1 MPKWLEN
8 LNRRCYYM
16 ADTGDGGAS
25 GGDNG
30 TGPDGNPTDG
40 AGKTDGE
47 NKNPDN
53 NGGASIPKYRFDE
66 VNEKYK
72 AVKAELDKINAEK
85 SKQEEQE
92 ALKRGEHEKLL
103 AQKDSELEA
112 YKTKEAIR
120 KQREDELTSKNNARV
135 ESLKASYGDK
145 WGTVSNL
152 LHDGDDAFITA
163 KTLDAI
169 EAMKPDEKKEGD
181 KQAPKG
187 GSGVPDSNKNQ
198 GRLAEL
204 KAKAEKGEYLSD
216 RERKELYEL
225 IEGKK

>member
-1 MPKWLEN
+1 MNK
-8 LNRRCYYM
+8 RRLRGLSRPCYYM
-16 ADTGDGGAS
+16 ADTDGAGGSSS

-40 AGKTDGE
+40 AGKQDGD
-47 NKNPDN
+47 NKNPDK
-53 NGGASIPKYRFDE
+53 GDTSIPKYRFDE
-66 VNEKYK
+66 VNNKYK
-72 AVKAELDKINAEK
+72 AAQAELDAIKAEK
-85 SKQEEQE
+85 AKQEEAE

-135 ESLKASYGDK
+135 ETLKASYGDK
-145 WGTVSNL
+145 RGTVSNL

-169 EAMKPDEKKEGD
+169 EAMKPTDDKKEGD
-181 KQAPKG
+181 KQAPK
-187 GSGVPDSNKNQ
+187 
-198 GRLAEL
+198 
-204 KAKAEKGEYLSD
+204 
-216 RERKELYEL
+216 
-225 IEGKK
+225 